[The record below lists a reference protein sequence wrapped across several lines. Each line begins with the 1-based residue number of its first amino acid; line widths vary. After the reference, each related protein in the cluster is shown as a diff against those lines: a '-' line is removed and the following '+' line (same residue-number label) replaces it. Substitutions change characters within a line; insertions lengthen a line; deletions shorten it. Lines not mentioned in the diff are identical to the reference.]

1 MNKFLTSMLNFFN
14 SVLAVVLFI
23 GGTLFF
29 TNAYNFGS
37 MSIIVGLF
45 GGFVLSIIFCG
56 SIALL
61 INIKDE
67 LVTANE
73 HLKKLSEKK

>member
-14 SVLAVVLFI
+14 IVWAIVVLVVGAVIFKDA
-23 GGTLFF
+23 T
-29 TNAYNFGS
+29 GS
-37 MSIIVGLF
+37 PIWGIFL
-45 GGFVLSIIFCG
+45 GFVLSVISTG

-61 INIKDE
+61 IIIKDE